1 MSQKRSSR
9 SIDELIDV
17 MIKNNL
23 ANMYSLL
30 MARVIAFYPETMRAD
45 VQPLLKMVNLN
56 GVEVENSITTDLP
69 VMYSNSAD
77 IYIRTPLVKG
87 DLVLVA
93 YSSVAIDDIL
103 NSAVPVKVSSKRKF
117 SQKDGVVLGSYRFN
131 NGPNT
136 LSGDAESVVVH
147 RRSTN
152 TVIKIT
158 PAGDIIITGANQ
170 INAQC
175 KTASITSSGA
185 TDVSASNVSISAQN
199 VAIEATETSI
209 SGNLSVGGTANVT
222 GTLTGGKIKTAS
234 GKDMDE
240 HTHNYRPGD
249 GAPTATTGPN

>member
-1 MSQKRSSR
+1 MSQKRSSKG
-9 SIDELIDV
+9 IDELIDV

-45 VQPLLKMVNLN
+45 VQPLLKMVNLE

-69 VMYSNSAD
+69 IMYSNSAD
-77 IYIRTPLVKG
+77 IYIRTPLVKD

-93 YSSVAIDDIL
+93 YSSVALDDIL
-103 NSAVPVKVSSKRKF
+103 NSNTPVKVRSKRKF

-131 NGPNT
+131 NGPET
-136 LSGDAESVVVH
+136 LSGDAESVVIH

-158 PAGDIIITGANQ
+158 PGGDVIVTGANQ
-170 INAQC
+170 ISAQC
-175 KTASITSSGA
+175 KTASVTSSGA
-185 TDVSASNVSISAQN
+185 TSVEASNVAINASS
-199 VAIEATETSI
+199 VVIEAQETSI
-209 SGNLSVGGTANVT
+209 SGNLSVGGTANIK